1 MHDTAGF
8 FSPQSAR
15 GLFNYVQRK
24 CKRHGSVTAYTRFE
38 RFALDQFHR
47 VETLAILFAVIC
59 HPSHIWMTN
68 VRRRTRFAQKTGP
81 RAGVL
86 CNLAIDDFESNKRVQ
101 NCIARA
107 VSYRH
112 RSSTEFNRKPICPSL
127 YFKVGVSQCSRRQPA
142 ARRWSFRLL
151 ALPPEGKTNK
161 TPQAFAVRTT
171 LSQRSPAG
179 RAGLFSFILR
189 FRRSETN
196 IDVVHVGKAA
206 SGHQYLVQMAQF
218 SIDVCRIR
226 DCTADFCSQ
235 RFTESLAEPRKPC
248 SQSRNWHSKSSC
260 SFLLTG
266 RPGAA
271 ASHERPQFLE
281 PLSFAFRFKFVLQI
295 FPRP

>member
-1 MHDTAGF
+1 MHDATGF
-8 FSPQSAR
+8 CSHQSAR

-24 CKRHGSVTAYTRFE
+24 WERQGSVTAYTRFE

-59 HPSHIWMTN
+59 HSSHVWMTN
-68 VRRRTRFAQKTGP
+68 VRGRTRFAQKTRP
-81 RAGVL
+81 RPGVL
-86 CNLAIDDFESNKRVQ
+86 RNLAIDDFESNKRVQ

-112 RSSTEFNRKPICPSL
+112 RSSTEFNRKTICARL
-127 YFKVGVSQCSRRQPA
+127 YFKVGVSQWSRRQSA

-151 ALPPEGKTNK
+151 VISEEGKTNE

-171 LSQRSPAG
+171 VSQRSSAG

-189 FRRSETN
+189 FRRSTTN
-196 IDVVHVGKAA
+196 TDVVHVAKAA

-218 SIDVCRIR
+218 SIDLCRIR
-226 DCTADFCSQ
+226 DCTSDFCSQ
-235 RFTESLAEPRKPC
+235 RITESLAEPRQPC
-248 SQSRNWHSKSSC
+248 SQSRDWHSKSSR

-266 RPGAA
+266 RPAAA

-281 PLSFAFRFKFVLQI
+281 PLSFAFRFKFVL
-295 FPRP
+295 